1 MSAAVI
7 STLIFA
13 SPGASAF
20 SGSRTDPDS
29 LQSSGREVSGRLAT
43 NPGADPSADYWHGLA
58 VKRLHLLGK
67 RERRIVALLVR
78 IHKLRADPLHGKRT
92 AGAGRSSANSVRSTI
107 CSVFGA
113 HCSEAI
119 SVATCEST
127 LRVTARNGDYWGLF
141 QFGSFARAHYGFAW
155 DALTQSRAAYRYW
168 RDAGWSPWQ
177 CQP

>member
-1 MSAAVI
+1 MYVAVI

-20 SGSRTDPDS
+20 SGSRTDPVTAS
-29 LQSSGREVSGRLAT
+29 VRVAPGAGRAS
-43 NPGADPSADYWHGLA
+43 ADPSADYWHALA
-58 VKRLHLLGK
+58 TKRLEIIGK

-78 IHKLRADPLHGKRT
+78 IHKLRAERLS
-92 AGAGRSSANSVRSTI
+92 GRSGERVPGHGNPVPGNSVRSII